1 MYILLCKSLCKL
13 VNPHF
18 SRLAMKVGN
27 RSSNVL
33 LLLIKMHCIRQKQCL
48 YNSNRPKS

>member
-1 MYILLCKSLCKL
+1 MFIYIYILLCKNLCKL

-18 SRLAMKVGN
+18 SIFAMKVGK

-33 LLLIKMHCIRQKQCL
+33 LLLI
-48 YNSNRPKS
+48 